1 MKTVFTEDISNCSE
15 LFQDI
20 ILAQLWIYMSI
31 MKEYPSK
38 S

>member
-20 ILAQLWIYMSI
+20 ILAQLCIYMSI